1 MKLSMI
7 SKSLLPGLALLLATS
22 AFAANK
28 GNKGLLELF
37 APATVS
43 GHQLAPGQ
51 YKLTWD
57 GTGSSVELMILSHGK
72 LAATVP
78 ARLIELSQS
87 ERDNATETRT
97 NDDGSQSLTKIDFAG
112 KKYALAF
119 GDESAA
125 TESASQDSSQ

>member
-1 MKLSMI
+1 MWKN
-7 SKSLLPGLALLLATS
+7 LLPGLGLLVATS

-28 GNKGLLELF
+28 GNKGSFEVF
-37 APATVS
+37 EPVTVS

-57 GTGSSVELMILSHGK
+57 GTGPSIELMILSRGK
-72 LAATVP
+72 LVATVP
-78 ARLIELSQS
+78 ARLIELSQAGH
-87 ERDNATETRT
+87 DNATEAHK
-97 NDDGSQSLTKIDFAG
+97 NDDGSQSLTQIDFAG

-125 TESASQDSSQ
+125 TESASQDGSQ